1 MTRKIVVIIL
11 AIVFMIPVYWTVAS
25 SFKTMGEI
33 YQYPPTFFPQNFSL
47 EGYINIFKN
56 MDIMRY
62 LGNTLFVAIVS
73 TFFTVFLCLTIGYS
87 IAKGSFKGRTFLSN
101 LIMVTLFITA
111 EVTMV
116 PLFIIIKRLGLMD
129 SLWGLIIPAV
139 FTPTGTFTAVQYMKD
154 IPNEFLESAKV
165 DGATE
170 FQIFTKIIVPLSKP
184 LIAALSIFSFT
195 WRWNDF
201 ILPLIVIN
209 RSELYTIQLA
219 LSSLQGQYGVAWNEI
234 LALTV
239 LSIIPTLIIF
249 LLFQNLFMKGL
260 TAGGLKY

>member
-1 MTRKIVVIIL
+1 
-11 AIVFMIPVYWTVAS
+11 MIPIFWTVVS
-25 SFKTMGEI
+25 SFKTLGEI
-33 YQYPPTFFPQNFSL
+33 YQYPPTIFPKDFSL

-56 MDIMRY
+56 MDFMRY
-62 LGNTLFVAIVS
+62 LWNTLFVAIIS
-73 TFFTVFLCLTIGYS
+73 TIFTVVLCLTIGYS
-87 IAKGSFKGRTFLSN
+87 LAKGSFKGRNLLSN
-101 LIMVTLFITA
+101 TIMLTLFITA
-111 EVTMV
+111 QITMV
-116 PLFIIIKRLGLMD
+116 PLFVIIRRLGLMN
-129 SLWGLIIPAV
+129 SLWGLIIPAI

-170 FQIFTKIIVPLSKP
+170 FQIFNRIVVPLSKP

-209 RSELYTIQLA
+209 ESKLYTIQLA
-219 LSSLQGQYGVAWNEI
+219 LSSLQGQYGVAWNEV
-234 LALTV
+234 LALAV

-260 TAGGLKY
+260 MGGGLKY

>member
-1 MTRKIVVIIL
+1 MIRKTVVIIL
-11 AIVFMIPVYWTVAS
+11 AIVFMIPVYWTVIS
-25 SFKTMGEI
+25 SFKTLGEI
-33 YQYPPTFFPQNFSL
+33 YQYPATFFPKNFSL

-56 MDIMRY
+56 MDIIRY

-73 TFFTVFLCLTIGYS
+73 TFFTVFLCLTMGYS
-87 IAKGSFKGRTFLSN
+87 LAKGTFKGKNFLSN
-101 LIMVTLFITA
+101 LVMITLFITA
-111 EVTMV
+111 QVTMV
-116 PLFIIIKRLGLMD
+116 PLFIIIKRIGLMD

-170 FQIFTKIIVPLSKP
+170 LQIFRKIIVPLSKP

-209 RSELYTIQLA
+209 KSKLYTIQLA
-219 LSSLQGQYGVAWNEI
+219 LSSLQGQYGIAWNEI

-249 LLFQNLFMKGL
+249 LLFQNWFMKGL
-260 TAGGLKY
+260 TSGGLKY

>member
-1 MTRKIVVIIL
+1 MVKKIIVIIL
-11 AIVFMIPVYWTVAS
+11 AVIFMIPVYWTVVS
-25 SFKTMGEI
+25 SFKTLGEI
-33 YQYPPTFFPQNFSL
+33 YQYPATLFPKNFSF
-47 EGYINIFKN
+47 EGYINVFKN
-56 MDIMRY
+56 MDFMRY

-87 IAKGSFKGRTFLSN
+87 LAKGTFKGKNILSN
-101 LIMVTLFITA
+101 LMMITLYITA
-111 EVTMV
+111 QVMMV
-116 PLFIIIKRLGLMD
+116 PLFIIIRRLGLMN

-139 FTPTGTFTAVQYMKD
+139 FTPTGAFTAFQYMKD

-170 FQIFTKIIVPLSKP
+170 MQIFARIVVPLSKP

-209 RSELYTIQLA
+209 ESKLYTIQLA